1 MMEADIYAA
10 LEPLGHPT
18 LWGGFDD
25 FDAGEAFPRITIQRI
40 SNATGYS
47 LKSRADVETARIQVN
62 VYSDDAD
69 QVFALARQ
77 VSQTLT
83 DYRGGSVIRC
93 KEISR
98 RDGTNPSGGD
108 VIRLQM
114 LDIQVRYRA

>member
-25 FDAGEAFPRITIQRI
+25 FGPGEAFPRITIQRI

-98 RDGTNPSGGD
+98 RDGTTPSGGD